1 MKTLELVVE
10 LGSSNTV
17 IYKMGNGIVLR
28 EPSLVAIK
36 DGKIIEVGLK
46 AKKLSGKTD
55 ENVSIVSPIDKG
67 VIVNEQLCGKMLSLF
82 LDKIF
87 DYVFPK
93 SFKILFCV
101 QNGLNEQELLSFK
114 NVAYST
120 NAKEVDFI
128 NVCKAGAYSNGY
140 DSKNPHATIAVN
152 IGGGT
157 VNIAVVSIGEVIDG
171 FSIGFGGNDM
181 DNAIKNYVE
190 MVYGHNISLTSAEKL
205 KNQCGSLYIQDTT
218 NLEVSGIDVL
228 SKRPQVEIVNANDVL
243 SSVEHYFNNIAISIE
258 QILHICSPDIIADI
272 TENGIIVFGGVANM
286 VGLEDYLSKK
296 LNLKVKVLDQ
306 PENSTVLGGALMLS
320 QNTESV

>member
-1 MKTLELVVE
+1 MKTIKLVIE

-36 DGKIIEVGLK
+36 DRKIIEVGNK

-55 ENVSIVSPIDKG
+55 ENISIVSPIDKG
-67 VIVNEQLCGKMLSLF
+67 VITNEIICGEMLSKF
-82 LDKIF
+82 LDKVL
-87 DYVFPK
+87 DYIVPRPF
-93 SFKILFCV
+93 SILFCV
-101 QNGLNEQELLSFK
+101 QNGLNAQELLSFK
-114 NVAYST
+114 NVAYSC
-120 NAKEVDFI
+120 NAKQVDFV
-128 NVCKAGAYSNGY
+128 NVCKAGAYSVGFN
-140 DSKNPHATIAVN
+140 SANPHATISVN

-190 MVYGHNISLTSAEKL
+190 AVYGHNISLTSAEKL

-218 NLEVSGIDVL
+218 NLEVSGIDII

-243 SSVEHYFNNIAISIE
+243 NSVEHYFNNIAISIE
-258 QILHICSPDIIADI
+258 QILHICTPDIIADI

-306 PENSTVLGGALMLS
+306 PENSTVLGGALLIS
-320 QNTESV
+320 EQN